1 MSQIPI
7 VEEMWC
13 KNCDQNPAQ
22 TVMEN
27 DEILCG
33 FCGKVMYTYGEE
45 DMVKEWDVGWS
56 KELKDVKNGVEP
68 LVTEITRLEK
78 KGEEE

>member
-1 MSQIPI
+1 MTIPT

-22 TVMEN
+22 TVME
-27 DEILCG
+27 DDQILCG
-33 FCGKVMYTYGEE
+33 FCGKVMYTWTEE
-45 DMVKEWDVGWS
+45 DVVKDWDPGWSSELRDVMNGVKELS
-56 KELKDVKNGVEP
+56 
-68 LVTEITRLEK
+68 TTITRLEK